1 MEAIETKQIH
11 IRFTRALSSYDN
23 HADAQHRISRKLAS
37 LLPHQA
43 NVRYKRMLEIGC
55 GTGGFTG
62 VLKQQCHID
71 EWILNDLCEDCQE
84 KIEQLFPG
92 SPPRFIAGDAET
104 LSFPGKFDLIASA
117 SVFQWMKEPETFLHK
132 LSGLLM
138 QQGLLLF
145 STFVPGNL
153 HEIKKLT
160 GKGTCVPNLRYTC
173 RMAIHSRF
181 QSAASGRGYDRPY
194 LQNPTGRTETPQ
206 SNGRHSDRKRLLD
219 KRPAGIILPAIC
231 GTVRDN
237 RRSSDTHIPP
247 VLYISNQK
255 IKKDM
260 KGTVLFITGI
270 DTNIGKTFA
279 TGMIACAL
287 AEKGKKV
294 ITQKMIQTGCT
305 EVSEDIEMHRKIQG
319 IPFTEE
325 DKAGLTCP
333 YIFTYP
339 CSPHMAA
346 EKDGKTIDLSV
357 ITEATRRLQ
366 EKYEYVLLEGA
377 GGLMVP
383 NDFHS
388 LAIDYVK
395 EQGYPVILVTSGK
408 LGSINHTL
416 LSLYACK
423 QYGIP
428 VRTVVYNLYPP
439 TDELITAN
447 TLEYLTQY
455 LEKEFPET
463 ALITLPEATA
473 GVADIDISSLF

>member
-1 MEAIETKQIH
+1 
-11 IRFTRALSSYDN
+11 
-23 HADAQHRISRKLAS
+23 
-37 LLPHQA
+37 
-43 NVRYKRMLEIGC
+43 
-55 GTGGFTG
+55 
-62 VLKQQCHID
+62 
-71 EWILNDLCEDCQE
+71 
-84 KIEQLFPG
+84 
-92 SPPRFIAGDAET
+92 
-104 LSFPGKFDLIASA
+104 
-117 SVFQWMKEPETFLHK
+117 
-132 LSGLLM
+132 
-138 QQGLLLF
+138 
-145 STFVPGNL
+145 
-153 HEIKKLT
+153 
-160 GKGTCVPNLRYTC
+160 
-173 RMAIHSRF
+173 
-181 QSAASGRGYDRPY
+181 
-194 LQNPTGRTETPQ
+194 
-206 SNGRHSDRKRLLD
+206 
-219 KRPAGIILPAIC
+219 
-231 GTVRDN
+231 
-237 RRSSDTHIPP
+237 
-247 VLYISNQK
+247 
-255 IKKDM
+255 
-260 KGTVLFITGI
+260 
-270 DTNIGKTFA
+270 
-279 TGMIACAL
+279 MIACAL

-447 TLEYLTQY
+447 TLEYLTKY

>member
-1 MEAIETKQIH
+1 
-11 IRFTRALSSYDN
+11 
-23 HADAQHRISRKLAS
+23 
-37 LLPHQA
+37 
-43 NVRYKRMLEIGC
+43 
-55 GTGGFTG
+55 
-62 VLKQQCHID
+62 
-71 EWILNDLCEDCQE
+71 
-84 KIEQLFPG
+84 
-92 SPPRFIAGDAET
+92 
-104 LSFPGKFDLIASA
+104 
-117 SVFQWMKEPETFLHK
+117 
-132 LSGLLM
+132 
-138 QQGLLLF
+138 
-145 STFVPGNL
+145 
-153 HEIKKLT
+153 
-160 GKGTCVPNLRYTC
+160 
-173 RMAIHSRF
+173 
-181 QSAASGRGYDRPY
+181 
-194 LQNPTGRTETPQ
+194 
-206 SNGRHSDRKRLLD
+206 
-219 KRPAGIILPAIC
+219 
-231 GTVRDN
+231 
-237 RRSSDTHIPP
+237 
-247 VLYISNQK
+247 
-255 IKKDM
+255 
-260 KGTVLFITGI
+260 
-270 DTNIGKTFA
+270 
-279 TGMIACAL
+279 
-287 AEKGKKV
+287 
-294 ITQKMIQTGCT
+294 MIQTGCT

-447 TLEYLTQY
+447 TLEYLTKY

>member
-1 MEAIETKQIH
+1 MEAIEAKQIH

-153 HEIKKLT
+153 YEIKELT
-160 GKGTCVPNLRYTC
+160 GKGLVYPTSDTLVGWLSTADFNLLHQEEDTIVLTFKTPLDVLRHLKATGVTATGNGC
-173 RMAIHSRF
+173 WTKGRNHS
-181 QSAASGRGYDRPY
+181 A
-194 LQNPTGRTETPQ
+194 
-206 SNGRHSDRKRLLD
+206 
-219 KRPAGIILPAIC
+219 AIC

>member
-153 HEIKKLT
+153 YEIKKLT
-160 GKGTCVPNLRYTC
+160 GKGLVYPTSDTLVGWLSTADFNLLHQEEDT
-173 RMAIHSRF
+173 IV
-181 QSAASGRGYDRPY
+181 
-194 LQNPTGRTETPQ
+194 LNPTGRTETPQ

-237 RRSSDTHIPP
+237 RRPSDTHIPP

>member
-55 GTGGFTG
+55 GTGGFTE

-153 HEIKKLT
+153 YEIKELT
-160 GKGTCVPNLRYTC
+160 GKGLVYPTSDTLVGWLSTADFNLLRQEEDT
-173 RMAIHSRF
+173 IVLTF
-181 QSAASGRGYDRPY
+181 KTPLDV
-194 LQNPTGRTETPQ
+194 LETPQ

-231 GTVRDN
+231 GTVRNN
-237 RRSSDTHIPP
+237 RRPSDTHIPP
-247 VLYISNQK
+247 ALYISNQK

>member
-1 MEAIETKQIH
+1 
-11 IRFTRALSSYDN
+11 
-23 HADAQHRISRKLAS
+23 
-37 LLPHQA
+37 
-43 NVRYKRMLEIGC
+43 
-55 GTGGFTG
+55 
-62 VLKQQCHID
+62 
-71 EWILNDLCEDCQE
+71 
-84 KIEQLFPG
+84 
-92 SPPRFIAGDAET
+92 
-104 LSFPGKFDLIASA
+104 
-117 SVFQWMKEPETFLHK
+117 
-132 LSGLLM
+132 
-138 QQGLLLF
+138 
-145 STFVPGNL
+145 
-153 HEIKKLT
+153 
-160 GKGTCVPNLRYTC
+160 
-173 RMAIHSRF
+173 
-181 QSAASGRGYDRPY
+181 
-194 LQNPTGRTETPQ
+194 
-206 SNGRHSDRKRLLD
+206 
-219 KRPAGIILPAIC
+219 
-231 GTVRDN
+231 
-237 RRSSDTHIPP
+237 
-247 VLYISNQK
+247 
-255 IKKDM
+255 M

-408 LGSINHTL
+408 F
-416 LSLYACK
+416 
-423 QYGIP
+423 GIP

>member
-1 MEAIETKQIH
+1 
-11 IRFTRALSSYDN
+11 
-23 HADAQHRISRKLAS
+23 
-37 LLPHQA
+37 
-43 NVRYKRMLEIGC
+43 
-55 GTGGFTG
+55 
-62 VLKQQCHID
+62 
-71 EWILNDLCEDCQE
+71 
-84 KIEQLFPG
+84 
-92 SPPRFIAGDAET
+92 
-104 LSFPGKFDLIASA
+104 
-117 SVFQWMKEPETFLHK
+117 
-132 LSGLLM
+132 
-138 QQGLLLF
+138 
-145 STFVPGNL
+145 
-153 HEIKKLT
+153 
-160 GKGTCVPNLRYTC
+160 
-173 RMAIHSRF
+173 
-181 QSAASGRGYDRPY
+181 
-194 LQNPTGRTETPQ
+194 
-206 SNGRHSDRKRLLD
+206 
-219 KRPAGIILPAIC
+219 
-231 GTVRDN
+231 
-237 RRSSDTHIPP
+237 
-247 VLYISNQK
+247 
-255 IKKDM
+255 M

-428 VRTVVYNLYPP
+428 VRTVPAHHIVAGYTPGIDKIIGISDRHSNGIV
-439 TDELITAN
+439 LI
-447 TLEYLTQY
+447 LCKMQQ
-455 LEKEFPET
+455 FFHQ
-463 ALITLPEATA
+463 LPLHTMFIDQFRSDRDL
-473 GVADIDISSLF
+473 VAI